1 MVLRIPEFAL
11 VVLIGPSGAGKSSF
25 ARKHFRPS
33 EILSSDYC
41 RYLVADDENDQQATR
56 DAFEVV
62 HFILARRLRAGKL
75 TVVDAT
81 NVQQEARRPLLEL
94 ARQYHCAAVAI
105 VLNLPRYA
113 CAERNHSRPDRDFP
127 PHVLRSQAQN
137 LRRSL
142 GLLASEGF
150 HNVYFLNSP
159 EEIHSAT
166 VQREPLACNR
176 SFEHGPFD
184 IIGDVHGC
192 FEELAEL
199 LKRLGYQIGPD
210 WQVKPPENRKAIFLG
225 DLVDG
230 GPNPMAVLRL
240 VMGMVRDGFALCVPG
255 DGDVALLRQIRDGD
269 ADAVHTLSVLLTEL
283 AREPGLRARVA
294 CLLEGLPSH
303 YVLDGGKLVVAHAG
317 MKEEMQGRE
326 SAAVRAFALSGETN
340 GDADEL
346 GASGHSVWAADYRGS
361 AMVVYGHTAVCELRW
376 IHRTVNINTAFG
388 GRLTALRYPEREFVS
403 VPCVRNTQT
412 SAGC

>member
-1 MVLRIPEFAL
+1 MQVVRAVRWPNGFPPDCSGSRRCESLRSQAAQETYADSAPGCAKHAEESRDRGGCDCAL
-11 VVLIGPSGAGKSSF
+11 RRHIGADSRRWQPPRNDTAGPAPAAVVVPPAAHWS
-25 ARKHFRPS
+25 HPRP
-33 EILSSDYC
+33 
-41 RYLVADDENDQQATR
+41 LV
-56 DAFEVV
+56 F
-62 HFILARRLRAGKL
+62 RRLRAGKL

-269 ADAVHTLSVLLTEL
+269 AEAVHALSVLLTEL

-317 MKEEMQGRE
+317 MKE
-326 SAAVRAFALSGETN
+326 
-340 GDADEL
+340 
-346 GASGHSVWAADYRGS
+346 
-361 AMVVYGHTAVCELRW
+361 
-376 IHRTVNINTAFG
+376 
-388 GRLTALRYPEREFVS
+388 
-403 VPCVRNTQT
+403 
-412 SAGC
+412 